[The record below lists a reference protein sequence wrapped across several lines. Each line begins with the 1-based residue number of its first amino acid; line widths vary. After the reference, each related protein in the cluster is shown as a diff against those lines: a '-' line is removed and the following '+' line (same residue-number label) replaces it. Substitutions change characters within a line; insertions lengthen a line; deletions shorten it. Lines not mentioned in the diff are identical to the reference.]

1 VFVGVG
7 FFAADVVY
15 EEKEG
20 QCVEGPSSKTK
31 KAQKKKLTK
40 NEEKERFAL
49 DVLCY
54 KYIRSLSLA
63 PLSALTS
70 NKKKSKLT

>member
-31 KAQKKKLTK
+31 KAQKK
-40 NEEKERFAL
+40 N
-49 DVLCY
+49 
-54 KYIRSLSLA
+54 
-63 PLSALTS
+63 
-70 NKKKSKLT
+70 